1 MLRLTSNH
9 QFIMEIPKILVQICQ
24 IVVGCGL
31 LNVWLLRFN
40 KATAYRGGKA
50 SSMLEEFAAYG
61 LPAWSCYLVGFL
73 KVASAFALLA
83 GLLYP
88 VLILPAASIVAALM
102 AGAIVMHLKVADPF
116 KKSLPSISLLALSLL
131 MMVGRWGA

>member
-1 MLRLTSNH
+1 MPRLTSNH
-9 QFIMEIPKILVQICQ
+9 QFIMEILVQICQ

-88 VLILPAASIVAALM
+88 VLILPAASVVAALM
-102 AGAIVMHLKVADPF
+102 AGAVAMHIKVGDPF
-116 KKSLPSISLLALSLL
+116 KKSLPALSMLALCLL
-131 MMVGRWGA
+131 MVAGRWGT

>member
-116 KKSLPSISLLALSLL
+116 KKSLPAISLLALCLL

>member
-1 MLRLTSNH
+1 MPRLTSNH
-9 QFIMEIPKILVQICQ
+9 QFLMETLVQICQ

-40 KATAYRGGKA
+40 QATSYRGGSA

-73 KVASAFALLA
+73 KVASAFALFS
-83 GLLYP
+83 GFPYP
-88 VLILPAASIVAALM
+88 VLILPAASVVAVLM
-102 AGAIVMHLKVADPF
+102 AGAIVMHIKVADPF
-116 KKSLPSISLLALSLL
+116 KKLLPALSMLTLSLL
-131 MMVGRWGA
+131 MVVGCWGA

>member
-9 QFIMEIPKILVQICQ
+9 QFTIEILVQICQ

-40 KATAYRGGKA
+40 KATAYRGGNA

-116 KKSLPSISLLALSLL
+116 KKSLPAISLLALSLL

>member
-1 MLRLTSNH
+1 
-9 QFIMEIPKILVQICQ
+9 MEIPKILVQICQ
-24 IVVGCGL
+24 IVVCCGL

-116 KKSLPSISLLALSLL
+116 KKSLPAISLLALSLL

>member
-116 KKSLPSISLLALSLL
+116 KKSLPALAMLALSLL
-131 MMVGRWGA
+131 MVAGRWGA

>member
-1 MLRLTSNH
+1 
-9 QFIMEIPKILVQICQ
+9 METLVQICQ

-116 KKSLPSISLLALSLL
+116 KKSLPAISLLALSLL

>member
-1 MLRLTSNH
+1 VLRLTSNH

-116 KKSLPSISLLALSLL
+116 KKSLPAISLLALSLL

>member
-1 MLRLTSNH
+1 MPRLTSNH
-9 QFIMEIPKILVQICQ
+9 QFIMEILVQICQ

-88 VLILPAASIVAALM
+88 VLILPAASVVAALM
-102 AGAIVMHLKVADPF
+102 AGAVAMHIKVGDPF
-116 KKSLPSISLLALSLL
+116 KKSLPALSMLALCLL
-131 MMVGRWGA
+131 MVAGRWGA

>member
-1 MLRLTSNH
+1 
-9 QFIMEIPKILVQICQ
+9 METLVQICQ

-40 KATAYRGGKA
+40 KPTAYRGSTA
-50 SSMLEEFAAYG
+50 ANMLEEFAAYG

-73 KVASAFALLA
+73 KVTSAFGLLA

-88 VLILPAASIVAALM
+88 SLVLPAAAVIAVLM
-102 AGAIVMHLKVADPF
+102 AGALAMHIKVGDPL
-116 KKSLPSISLLALSLL
+116 KKSLPALSLL
-131 MMVGRWGA
+131 VLSAIMIAGRWPA

>member
-1 MLRLTSNH
+1 
-9 QFIMEIPKILVQICQ
+9 MEIPKVLVQICQ

-88 VLILPAASIVAALM
+88 VLILPAASVVAALM
-102 AGAIVMHLKVADPF
+102 VGAIVMHLKVADPF
-116 KKSLPSISLLALSLL
+116 KKSLPAISLLALSLL
-131 MMVGRWGA
+131 MMIGRWGA